1 MTLQIPQHLA
11 SRTIPMSEN
20 AKTVLTKRYLRKDQ
34 NKQPVETINELFWRV
49 ARHVAEPD
57 REYANDVERLAE
69 SFYDML
75 TDFRFVPNSPTFTGS
90 NTPLGQLSACFV
102 LPIEDNMGD
111 QSGGI
116 FDTVR
121 NAVLIQK
128 TGGGNGFSFSR
139 LRPKGAT
146 VKSSMGEASG
156 PISFLKA
163 YDACFDAVRQ
173 GSTRRGANMAVLVC
187 THPDI
192 FDFIRCKDKEGDIA
206 NFNISV
212 GVTDAFIQAVK
223 SDADWNL
230 EFDGT
235 IYQTIK
241 ARDLFDEIVKHA
253 HKNGEPGVLFLDAA
267 NRANPVPHLYE
278 IEATNP

>member
-1 MTLQIPQHLA
+1 MLTTIPEHLA
-11 SRTIPMSEN
+11 SKPIQISDN
-20 AKTVLTKRYLRKDQ
+20 AKTVLTKRYLRKGPDG
-34 NKQPVETINELFWRV
+34 KPAETINGMFWRV
-49 ARHVAEPD
+49 ASTVAMPD
-57 REYANDVERLAE
+57 NEYGRDTTALAE
-69 SFYDML
+69 KFYEML
-75 TDFRFVPNSPTFTGS
+75 TDFRFVPNSPTFTGAG
-90 NTPLGQLSACFV
+90 TPLNQLAACFV

-111 QSGGI
+111 QNGGI

-121 NAVLIQK
+121 DAVLIQK

-139 LRPKGAT
+139 LRPKGA
-146 VKSSMGEASG
+146 VVRSSMGEASG

-173 GSTRRGANMAVLVC
+173 GSTRRGANMAVLAC
-187 THPDI
+187 WHPDI
-192 FDFIRCKDKEGDIA
+192 FEFVRCKEKEGDIS

-212 GVTDAFIQAVK
+212 GVTDKFLQAVK
-223 SDADWNL
+223 EDADWNL
-230 EFDGT
+230 EFDGV

-241 ARDLFDEIVKHA
+241 ARELFDEIAKHA
-253 HKNGEPGVLFLDAA
+253 HKNGEPGMLFLDAA